1 MTTPREPQSIES
13 RARRIASRV
22 HHQQL
27 LQHAEQLQKEG
38 KSSAKVFWRALD
50 IQKENRALE
59 SSLTLSHVMGDA
71 VYELRPAGRLPTD
84 GVGLEL

>member
-1 MTTPREPQSIES
+1 
-13 RARRIASRV
+13 
-22 HHQQL
+22 
-27 LQHAEQLQKEG
+27 
-38 KSSAKVFWRALD
+38 LD